1 MCNIYI
7 YILYLM
13 YIIFNYI
20 YIYMC
25 TIIFVYKYN
34 ITLLIIYIYNFI
46 CYILFSIYVYLYHN
60 MTQIHMVLWVQI
72 LLNRLEA
79 NMLNM
84 FFFDPLGIWSRFFK
98 GILNLSSVLNS
109 QFQISDCINRWSWE
123 DKNILSHPTT
133 EGTPEANP
141 GRPKFPEKKLEKHR
155 KAPAKENT
163 RKRPEN

>member
-1 MCNIYI
+1 
-7 YILYLM
+7 
-13 YIIFNYI
+13 
-20 YIYMC
+20 
-25 TIIFVYKYN
+25 
-34 ITLLIIYIYNFI
+34 
-46 CYILFSIYVYLYHN
+46 
-60 MTQIHMVLWVQI
+60 MVLWVQI

-79 NMLNM
+79 NMLNI

-163 RKRPEN
+163 RKRPEKN